1 MIKCAICEFS
11 NEDGAL
17 FCEQC
22 KSDLSAPE
30 PVAVQPEPAAA
41 WVAAPVHEESPAA
54 AVLEASA
61 PVACV
66 AVEAAMPADTAT
78 LAGIAVAETI
88 AVPDSIPVASV
99 VEVPP
104 PAVVVEAHPLE
115 SQAPG
120 NPPASPN
127 LAATAAVEAAVP
139 LAEGIKPKL
148 IVTRGQRVNVEY
160 PIYEGENYIGRADDK
175 SVDIDVEDQE
185 ASDRVW
191 SSRQHALI
199 LFQEGQLSIEDL
211 NSTNGTFVNRLR
223 VHPGQKRPLQINDVI
238 QIGTVQMKVT
248 V

>member
-1 MIKCAICEFS
+1 MIKCAICQFN

-22 KSDLSAPE
+22 KSDLTASE
-30 PVAVQPEPAAA
+30 PVVVQPEPAAA
-41 WVAAPVHEESPAA
+41 WVAAPVHEESHAA

-66 AVEAAMPADTAT
+66 AVETVAPAETAAV
-78 LAGIAVAETI
+78 AGIAVAEAI
-88 AVPDSIPVASV
+88 AVPESIPVASV
-99 VEVPP
+99 LEAAP
-104 PAVVVEAHPLE
+104 PAVVVEAHPVE
-115 SQAPG
+115 AQAFSS
-120 NPPASPN
+120 PPASPN
-127 LAATAAVEAAVP
+127 LAATAPVEAAVP

-148 IVTRGQRVNVEY
+148 VVIRGQRVNVEY

-185 ASDRVW
+185 PPDRIW

-199 LFQEGQLSIEDL
+199 VFQQSQLSIEDL